1 VRRLSD
7 SPIMFRDARARL
19 ALRYSLVLCGVV
31 AVVMAAVYFAAAR
44 SLDVDPPKTSTVV
57 ESSPPGSPVV
67 QEEVDTQTESDVE
80 GLANEQALHGL
91 RFVSEMALLGLLGT
105 SIVVAW
111 LVAGR
116 VLRPIE
122 DTFAAQRRF
131 VQDASH
137 ELRNPLAVMRT
148 SLDVALE
155 DADTSAAAWRDVGS
169 GVRDTVD
176 RMSAVVDELL
186 RTVRDDVPKAHTQV
200 FDPAD
205 ILRSVGGSVSLAAK
219 HRKVTTVVAAE
230 PGQVDGDPAAIQR
243 VVANLLDNALRYAPT
258 GSTVRVSGTP
268 VDRAY
273 DIRVHDDGAGIGLAE
288 VDAVFE
294 RGRRD
299 PDSPGLGLGLAIA
312 RDIVTAH
319 RGEIDLVGAESPGAG
334 TTVRVRLPMAN

>member
-1 VRRLSD
+1 
-7 SPIMFRDARARL
+7 MFREARARL
-19 ALRYSLVLCGVV
+19 ALRYSFVLCGIVA
-31 AVVMAAVYFAAAR
+31 AVVGVVYLSIAR
-44 SLDVDPPKTSTVV
+44 ALDVDPPTTSTVV
-57 ESSPPGSPVV
+57 ESSPPGSSEVH
-67 QEEVDTQTESDVE
+67 QEVNTEAEDDVD
-80 GLANEQALHGL
+80 GLAAEKALQG
-91 RFVSEMALLGLLGT
+91 VSVASEMALLGLLGT

-122 DTFAAQRRF
+122 DALAAQRRF

-155 DADTSAAAWRDVGS
+155 DPATSRSTWRDVGG

-186 RTVRDDVPKAHTQV
+186 QAARDDVPKAHTQV

-219 HRKVTTVVAAE
+219 NRKVTTVVAAE
-230 PGQVDGDPAAIQR
+230 PGEVDGDPAAIQR
-243 VVANLLDNALRYAPT
+243 VVANLMDNAVRYAPA
-258 GSTVRVSGTP
+258 GSTIQVSGACR
-268 VDRAY
+268 DRAY
-273 DIRVHDDGAGIGLAE
+273 DIRVHDEGAGIPLAE
-288 VDAVFE
+288 VDKVFE

-319 RGEIDLVGAESPGAG
+319 RGEIDLVGAGSPGSG